1 MQTLLSYKLVNL
13 MLNHCCFSLIYI
25 LPWYFSSLM
34 HVRYGKKWLFEF
46 PFSYHPKKK
55 NKKSCVGA
63 PFPRARVAQ
72 GLPLSKSF
80 SSGQIVA
87 QGLSLS
93 KSSLYH
99 ICVVQ
104 TWLIYITLWYFFA
117 LMWDS
122 EKWLFVVLF
131 SYHPQKKNKNSCV
144 DSYFGTERVLFITL
158 QNL

>member
-25 LPWYFSSLM
+25 LPWCFSSLM
-34 HVRYGKKWLFEF
+34 HVRHREKWLFEF
-46 PFSYHPKKK
+46 PFSYHPQKK

-72 GLPLSKSF
+72 GLP
-80 SSGQIVA
+80 
-87 QGLSLS
+87 LS

-131 SYHPQKKNKNSCV
+131 SYHPQKKNKNSFV
-144 DSYFGTERVLFITL
+144 DSHFGTERVLFITL